1 MINTLI
7 KAVNLLFRL
16 LEYAI
21 FIDVILSWVYRGKG
35 NVLIDILHIFTDP
48 FMVPARKLQ
57 QRFTSM
63 SMLDFSPIIAYFIL
77 TVLRNVINSILMML
91 K

>member
-1 MINTLI
+1 M
-7 KAVNLLFRL
+7 LFNL

-35 NVLIDILHIFTDP
+35 NAFIDILHIFTEP
-48 FMVPARKLQ
+48 FMAPARKLQ

-77 TVLRNVINSILMML
+77 VLLRNIVNYVLGMFI
-91 K
+91 

>member
-7 KAVNLLFRL
+7 RAVNLLFRF

-35 NVLIDILHIFTDP
+35 NVFIDILHIFTDP
-48 FMVPARKLQ
+48 FMGPARKLQ

-63 SMLDFSPIIAYFIL
+63 SMLDLSPIIAYFIL
-77 TVLRNVINSILMML
+77 TVLRSIIINILMML

>member
-1 MINTLI
+1 M
-7 KAVNLLFRL
+7 LFNL

-21 FIDVILSWVYRGKG
+21 FIDVILSWVYRGRG
-35 NVLIDILHIFTDP
+35 NAFIDILHIFTEP
-48 FMVPARKLQ
+48 FMAPARRLQ

-77 TVLRNVINSILMML
+77 VVLRSIVNYVLGMFI
-91 K
+91 

>member
-77 TVLRNVINSILMML
+77 TVLRNIINSILMML

>member
-1 MINTLI
+1 MIDTLI
-7 KAVNLLFRL
+7 RAVDYLFRF

-21 FIDVILSWVYRGKG
+21 FIDVILSWVYRGRG
-35 NVLIDILHIFTDP
+35 NVLIDILHIFTEP
-48 FMVPARKLQ
+48 FMSPARKLQ

-77 TVLRNVINSILMML
+77 TVLRTIINSILMML